1 MTRVSNEFEAL
12 ICVWEEWSG
21 KVLNTD
27 GSGFAD
33 DFVAAGDR
41 SLRILLVISLQE
53 GYFLLKIST

>member
-27 GSGFAD
+27 GLGFAD

>member
-1 MTRVSNEFEAL
+1 MTRVSNELEAL

-27 GSGFAD
+27 GLGFAD

-41 SLRILLVISLQE
+41 SVRILLVISLWKD
-53 GYFLLKIST
+53 YFFLKVST